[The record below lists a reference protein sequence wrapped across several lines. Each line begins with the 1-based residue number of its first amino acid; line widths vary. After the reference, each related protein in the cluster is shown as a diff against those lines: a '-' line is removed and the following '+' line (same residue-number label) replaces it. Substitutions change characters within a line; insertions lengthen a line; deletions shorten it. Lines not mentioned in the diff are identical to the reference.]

1 MQALRGLVAASHP
14 DISEHVKWNGPS
26 FVIDGDAGLVKWA
39 AVDRGVVTFADA
51 AEVEAAAEPF
61 KALCRRWLD
70 ATR

>member
-1 MQALRGLVAASHP
+1 MLHRGAR
-14 DISEHVKWNGPS
+14 VKSTEG
-26 FVIDGDAGLVKWA
+26 FVFEDETGLVKWA

-61 KALCRRWLD
+61 KALCRLWLE